1 MQFQYSSGAGNH
13 SLEEPLNAC
22 KSYDVKS
29 SAIHVLVSELRLRTL
44 VDTLDTISST
54 FNKAINTPESKQLL
68 PKPFIPLLAEYV
80 LSESK
85 LSIQSLSIHIICDGE
100 EERPTDNL
108 HLQEQLED
116 IISSYIS
123 QLSCLDF
130 KHPSDNAIACTSRLM
145 VDRCCALG
153 MSEHEARQCSEA
165 AEANYK
171 RETGDI
177 FYPPL
182 DHEVTN
188 AKRFLRRRTSNRGG
202 KKGKAF
208 VEIDPEALSA
218 ALDKIVNKV
227 TSATLSEFSH
237 VLLQLDPNYSRHELA
252 INVESLVVS
261 RSLLYYGNTVQ
272 INVKSFAVSNE
283 QARLLRMRP
292 HMSGI
297 QPSSPHSEVEKK
309 SLDENETALTIS
321 LHEREATPDHDY
333 NQEIYFEAGFV
344 ESTFSPEAYLKAI
357 NSTKSVLDAA
367 RQSGT
372 QNTESTTHPQRPVKD
387 IFINGSVSSMIIA
400 LTDKLVPFIECRFQ
414 DVSMA
419 KSVVESHA
427 TTKTSLHACTVCL
440 DCVYQSTYPN
450 IISTYPPS
458 DNGDIFGGR
467 SAFTIQLTSP
477 NNPDLGPSEILIGL
491 DGVRIVML
499 RQILNEIL
507 QYTSSP
513 NYGIG
518 RFLSSMSTG
527 SDADTHDA
535 CQALP
540 KLQVS
545 INNSSITLPRDS
557 KSIDMIGVEVE
568 EISFTREQ
576 VSETWSTDGYSFAT
590 PPSER
595 KVTTPSS
602 SEVFFDC
609 IDDDQFKVQQSTIP
623 RFVVDVRHA
632 HIFTALNKNHFSS
645 EKIHMPE
652 FNANVQHTG
661 RADHGKSPFMVCGR
675 MNKSTAKDVKSRVW
689 EKVTTEPLSLGVK
702 VDFAPKL
709 RLWIEDY
716 VAGCSSRGVS
726 FDMR

>member
-13 SLEEPLNAC
+13 SLEESINAC
-22 KSYDVKS
+22 QSYDVKS
-29 SAIHVLVSELRLRTL
+29 SAVQVLISELRLRTL
-44 VDTLDTISST
+44 VDMLDTISST
-54 FNKAINTPESKQLL
+54 FNEAVDTIESKQLL
-68 PKPFIPLLAEYV
+68 PKPFIPSLAEYV
-80 LSESK
+80 LTESK

-100 EERPTDNL
+100 KERPTDNL
-108 HLQEQLED
+108 HFQKQLED
-116 IISSYIS
+116 IIASYVS

-153 MSEHEARQCSEA
+153 MPEHEARQCSEA
-165 AEANYK
+165 AKANYK

-227 TSATLSEFSH
+227 TSATLSEFNH
-237 VLLQLDPNYSRHELA
+237 VLLQLDSNYPRHELA
-252 INVESLVVS
+252 IYVESLVVS

-272 INVKSFAVSNE
+272 INVKSLALSNE

-292 HMSGI
+292 HINDI
-297 QPSSPHSEVEKK
+297 QPSPPHPEEMKK

-321 LHEREATPDHDY
+321 LYERGATPDRDC

-344 ESTFSPEAYLKAI
+344 ESTFSPEAYLAAI
-357 NSTKSVLDAA
+357 NSTKAVFGA
-367 RQSGT
+367 RESGT
-372 QNTESTTHPQRPVKD
+372 QNTEPTPQRPVKD
-387 IFINGSVSSMIIA
+387 IIVNGSVSSMIIT
-400 LTDKLVPFIECRFQ
+400 LTDKLVPFIECQFQ

-419 KSVVESHA
+419 KSVVESQA
-427 TTKTSLHACTVCL
+427 TTRTSLHACTVCL

-458 DNGDIFGGR
+458 DNGDIYGGR

-491 DGVRIVML
+491 DGVRIVLL

-507 QYTSSP
+507 QYTTSP

-518 RFLSSMSTG
+518 RFLSCMSAG
-527 SDADTHDA
+527 SDVDTHDA
-535 CQALP
+535 CQAP
-540 KLQVS
+540 HKLQVS
-545 INNSSITLPRDS
+545 IKKSSINLPRDS

-609 IDDDQFKVQQSTIP
+609 IDDDQFKVQQNTIP

-632 HIFTALNKNHFSS
+632 HIFTALNMNHFSS

-661 RADHGKSPFMVCGR
+661 RADHGKSPFMVSGR

-689 EKVTTEPLSLGVK
+689 EKITTEPLNLAVK

-716 VAGCSSRGVS
+716 VADCSSRGVS